1 MNLTSVRRSVLA
13 GTAGLLLLAT
23 GCGPAARIEALPL
36 GDAARGRYL
45 VEGIGLCIDCHNP
58 RNEKGEFVK
67 ERWLQGAPIPFT
79 PTVPMPWAPVSP
91 AIAGLP
97 TLDDE
102 AAVHFLRTGEL
113 PGGRLVRP
121 PMPPYRMNEQDAR
134 DVVAHL
140 RSLQPAKT
148 N

>member
-1 MNLTSVRRSVLA
+1 MNLTSVRFPVLA
-13 GTAGLLLLAT
+13 GAAGLLLLAT
-23 GCGPAARIEALPL
+23 SCGPAARVAAMPL
-36 GDAARGRYL
+36 ADAERGRYL
-45 VEGIGLCIDCHNP
+45 VEHVGLCTDCHNP

-79 PTVPMPWAPVSP
+79 PTVPMPWAPVSAP
-91 AIAGLP
+91 IAGLP